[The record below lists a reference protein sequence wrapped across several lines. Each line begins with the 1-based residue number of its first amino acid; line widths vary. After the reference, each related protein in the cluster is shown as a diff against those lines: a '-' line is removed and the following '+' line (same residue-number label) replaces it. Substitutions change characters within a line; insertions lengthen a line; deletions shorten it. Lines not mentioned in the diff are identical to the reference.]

1 METEKYPGIHQQ
13 QCLPLYKP
21 RERDVGIKPHAAQG
35 SRGRWASWVCGSA
48 GLPASPLGIL
58 IPEHH
63 KSDFTASAPEQDKHT
78 QPKVRRL
85 SSWPRPFQPSCRQAA
100 RPPRHGSQGAA
111 SPAGAALLTSGH
123 QPTALPSAAPLTMS
137 CWGPCNLTDGRS
149 AGAGQCPSTTP
160 ATFWQ
165 TSGATKANTPL
176 PQAALR
182 QAPGWALRRV
192 VPDRSSS
199 PEGPAHPSCAHEG

>member
-1 METEKYPGIHQQ
+1 METEKYLGIHQQ

-63 KSDFTASAPEQDKHT
+63 KSDFTASVPEQDEHT

-85 SSWPRPFQPSCRQAA
+85 SSWPTACSAIAQTGCPASQA
-100 RPPRHGSQGAA
+100 RKPGAA
-111 SPAGAALLTSGH
+111 SPAEAALLTSGH
-123 QPTALPSAAPLTMS
+123 RPAPLPSAAPLTMS
-137 CWGPCNLTDGRS
+137 SGGLVTSLPAGRLAS
-149 AGAGQCPSTTP
+149 AGQCLSTAP
-160 ATFWQ
+160 AMFQ
-165 TSGATKANTPL
+165 QISGATKADTLL
-176 PQAALR
+176 PQAALH
-182 QAPGWALRRV
+182 QAPA
-192 VPDRSSS
+192 
-199 PEGPAHPSCAHEG
+199 GP